1 MLTFKYEAK
10 DRASGKHIKSTVQA
24 DSEAAAYKLV
34 LNQGYTPQKI
44 IEQGKAGGALGALKN
59 RVTPKDKVVF
69 SRQLATLIG
78 AGLPLAQ
85 GLSTVVEQTDNPRM
99 KVVGQEILT
108 SVEGGKSLGES
119 FAKHPD
125 VFSPV
130 YIALVEAGET
140 SGTLDQALTRIANQQ
155 EKDAE
160 MMGKIKGAMVYP
172 AIVMFVIVGVM
183 VFMLFTIVPQVE
195 KLYHDLHQTLP
206 FISQVMVGSA
216 NFLAHFW
223 WTLPIVFAG
232 MVYFGRQYL
241 KTSEGIKTADN
252 LKLNMPLISPLFRK
266 LYMARLMRTGQSL
279 LSTGVPMLDALEICA
294 RSVNNVH
301 VARSVLHAADKVKS
315 GKALGESL
323 QNEDYILPLVPQMI
337 GIGEKSGK
345 VDEMMGKTANV
356 YETEL
361 DASIRAISTIIEPL
375 LMVVLAV
382 FAGGMVAAI
391 LLPIYQLVGNI
402 KV

>member
-1 MLTFKYEAK
+1 MLTFEYEAK

-24 DSEAAAYKLV
+24 DSEAAAYKL
-34 LNQGYTPQKI
+34 LLDQGYTPKTI
-44 IEQGKAGGALGALKN
+44 IEQNKAGGLLGFLKN
-59 RVTPKDKVVF
+59 RVTSKDKVVF

-78 AGLPLAQ
+78 AGLPLSQ
-85 GLSTVVEQTDNPRM
+85 SLSTVVEQTENPRM
-99 KVVGQEILT
+99 KSISQEILV
-108 SVEGGKSLGES
+108 SVEGGKALGES
-119 FAKHPD
+119 FSRHPE

-140 SGTLDQALTRIANQQ
+140 SGTLDKALTRIANQQ

-172 AIVMFVIVGVM
+172 AIVMAVIIGVM
-183 VFMLFTIVPQVE
+183 IFMLFTIVPQVE
-195 KLYHDLHQTLP
+195 KLYKDLDQTLP

-216 NFLAHFW
+216 TFLAHFW
-223 WTLPIVFAG
+223 WLVIIAIAAA
-232 MVYFGRQYL
+232 VYFGRQYF
-241 KTSEGIKTADN
+241 KTPPGIRLADT

-301 VARSVLHAADKVKS
+301 VARSVLHAAEKVKS

-323 QNEDYILPLVPQMI
+323 EAEDYILPLVPQMI

-345 VDEMMGKTANV
+345 VDEMMGKTATV

-361 DASIRAISTIIEPL
+361 DASIRAISTIIEPM

>member
-1 MLTFKYEAK
+1 MLTFQYEAK
-10 DRASGKHIKSTVQA
+10 DRRTNKRIKSTVQA
-24 DSEAAAYKLV
+24 ESEADAYKLV
-34 LNQGYTPQKI
+34 LDQGYTPHKI
-44 IEQGKAGGALGALKN
+44 VEQSKANGILGAVKN
-59 RVTPKDKVVF
+59 RISAKDRVVF
-69 SRQLATLIG
+69 SRQLSTLIG

-85 GLSTVVEQTDNPRM
+85 ALSTVVDQTDNPRM
-99 KVVGQEILT
+99 KSVAQEILT
-108 SVEGGKSLGES
+108 SVESGKTLGES
-119 FAKHPD
+119 FAKHPH

-140 SGTLDQALTRIANQQ
+140 SGTLDKALERIANQQ

-160 MMGKIKGAMVYP
+160 MLSKIKGAMVYP
-172 AIVMFVIVGVM
+172 AIVLAVLVGVM
-183 VFMLFTIVPQVE
+183 LFMLFTIVPQVE

-206 FISQVMVGSA
+206 FISQIMVGA
-216 NFLAHFW
+216 ATLLAKFW
-223 WTLPIVFAG
+223 WLILILIGVLI
-232 MVYFGRQYL
+232 YFGRQYFR
-241 KTSEGIKTADN
+241 TDNGISLADN

-279 LSTGVPMLDALEICA
+279 LSTGVPMLDALDICA
-294 RSVNNVH
+294 RSVSNVH
-301 VARSVLHAADKVKS
+301 VARSILHAAEKVKS

-323 QNEDYILPLVPQMI
+323 EPEDYILPLVPQMI

-345 VDEMMGKTANV
+345 VDDMMGKTATV
-356 YETEL
+356 YEGEL
-361 DASIRAISTIIEPL
+361 DASIKAISTVIEPL

>member
-1 MLTFKYEAK
+1 MLTFQYEAK

-24 DSEAAAYKLV
+24 DSEAAAYKL
-34 LNQGYTPQKI
+34 LLDQGYTPKTI
-44 IEQGKAGGALGALKN
+44 TEQNKAGGLLGFLKN
-59 RVTPKDKVVF
+59 RVTTKDKVVF

-78 AGLPLAQ
+78 AGLPLSQ
-85 GLSTVVEQTDNPRM
+85 SLSTVVEQTENPRM
-99 KVVGQEILT
+99 KSVSQEILV
-108 SVEGGKSLGES
+108 SVEGGKALGES
-119 FAKHPD
+119 FSKHPD
-125 VFSPV
+125 IFNPV
-130 YIALVEAGET
+130 YIALIEAGET
-140 SGTLDQALTRIANQQ
+140 SGTLDKALTRIANQQ

-160 MMGKIKGAMVYP
+160 MMGKIKGAMIYP
-172 AIVMFVIVGVM
+172 AIVMAVIIGVM
-183 VFMLFTIVPQVE
+183 IFMLFTIVPQVE
-195 KLYHDLHQTLP
+195 KLYKDLDQTLP

-216 NFLAHFW
+216 TFLAHFW
-223 WTLPIVFAG
+223 WLVIIAIIAA
-232 MVYFGRQYL
+232 VYFGRQYF
-241 KTSEGIKTADN
+241 KTDPGINLADT
-252 LKLNMPLISPLFRK
+252 LKLNMPVISPLFRK

-301 VARSVLHAADKVKS
+301 VARSVRHAAEKVKS

-323 QNEDYILPLVPQMI
+323 ENEDYILPLVTQMI

-345 VDEMMGKTANV
+345 VDEMMGKTASV

-361 DASIRAISTIIEPL
+361 DATIRAISTIIEPL
-375 LMVVLAV
+375 LMVVLAI

>member
-1 MLTFKYEAK
+1 MLTFQYEAK
-10 DRASGKHIKSTVQA
+10 DRRTNKRIKSTVQA

-34 LNQGYTPQKI
+34 LDQGYTPHKI
-44 IEQGKAGGALGALKN
+44 IEQSKTGGLLGTLRN
-59 RVTPKDKVVF
+59 RISAKDKVVF
-69 SRQLATLIG
+69 SRQLSTLIG

-85 GLSTVVEQTDNPRM
+85 GLSTVVDQTDNPHM
-99 KVVGQEILT
+99 KSVAQEILT
-108 SVEGGKSLGES
+108 SVEGGKTLGES
-119 FAKHPD
+119 FAKHPH

-140 SGTLDQALTRIANQQ
+140 SGTLDKALSRIANQQ

-160 MMGKIKGAMVYP
+160 MMSKIKGAMVYP
-172 AIVMFVIVGVM
+172 AIVLVVLVGVM
-183 VFMLFTIVPQVE
+183 LFMLFTIVPQVE

-206 FISQVMVGSA
+206 FISQIMVGA
-216 NFLAHFW
+216 ATFLARFW
-223 WTLPIVFAG
+223 WLIPILIAVL
-232 MVYFGRQYL
+232 VYFGRQYL
-241 KTSEGIKTADN
+241 RTDNGISLADN

-279 LSTGVPMLDALEICA
+279 LSTGVPMLDALDICA
-294 RSVNNVH
+294 RSVSNVH
-301 VARSVLHAADKVKS
+301 VARSILHAADKVKS

-323 QNEDYILPLVPQMI
+323 QPEDYILPLVPQMI

-345 VDEMMGKTANV
+345 VDDMMGKTATV
-356 YETEL
+356 YEGEL
-361 DASIRAISTIIEPL
+361 DASIKAISTVIEPL